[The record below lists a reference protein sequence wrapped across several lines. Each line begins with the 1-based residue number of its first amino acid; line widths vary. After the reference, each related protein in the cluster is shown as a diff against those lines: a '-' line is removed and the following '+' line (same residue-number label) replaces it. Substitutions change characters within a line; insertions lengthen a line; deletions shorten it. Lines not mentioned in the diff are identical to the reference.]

1 MSTSRIE
8 VPLTLPPP
16 HFDDEATIAT
26 ARQVVPI
33 NGAQKIG
40 RSWRVVTL
48 LPLLIASTLC
58 GALGAIAVS
67 YFERQRNTA
76 ASVTQQ
82 SSLPNVSTT
91 AKTEPSPA
99 VIAPEGNLTTEA
111 QTSVPPKEPE
121 VIAANE
127 PPTKNESA
135 DARQEDTQPNKSA
148 PPAPVKRDTAQD
160 ASKLVRKRRVQPP
173 DSEIPVRRNRRTEAG
188 RIEDLFT
195 GPNP

>member
-16 HFDDEATIAT
+16 HFDDDATIAT

-33 NGAQKIG
+33 NGARKIQK
-40 RSWRVVTL
+40 RWRVLTL

-58 GALGAIAVS
+58 GALGAIAVN
-67 YFERQRNTA
+67 YFERQRDTA

-82 SSLPNVSTT
+82 SSLPGVSTP
-91 AKTEPSPA
+91 AKTQPSPV
-99 VIAPEGNLTTEA
+99 VIAPESNLKTEA
-111 QTSVPPKEPE
+111 QGSVPPKEPE
-121 VIAANE
+121 AIAANE

-135 DARQEDTQPNKSA
+135 DARPEDSQKST
-148 PPAPVKRDTAQD
+148 PPAPVKRETPQD
-160 ASKLVRKRRVQPP
+160 AAKLVRKRRVQPP
-173 DSEIPVRRNRRTEAG
+173 DSEIPVRRNRRTEAS

>member
-1 MSTSRIE
+1 MSISRRE

-33 NGAQKIG
+33 KGARKIG
-40 RSWRVVTL
+40 GRWKVLTL
-48 LPLLIASTLC
+48 LPILIASTLC
-58 GALGAIAVS
+58 GALGAIAVN
-67 YFERQRNTA
+67 YFERQRETA
-76 ASVTQQ
+76 ASATQQ
-82 SSLPNVSTT
+82 SSLPGVSTP
-91 AKTEPSPA
+91 AKAAPSPV
-99 VIAPEGNLTTEA
+99 VIAPEGNVMTEV
-111 QTSVPPKEPE
+111 QTSVPPKEPA

-135 DARQEDTQPNKSA
+135 DARPEDTQPDKSG
-148 PPAPVKRDTAQD
+148 PPAPVKRETAPD
-160 ASKLVRKRRVQPP
+160 AAKLVRKRRVQPP
-173 DSEIPVRRNRRTEAG
+173 DSEIPVRRNRRTAAS

>member
-33 NGAQKIG
+33 EGARKND
-40 RSWRVVTL
+40 RRWKVLTL

-67 YFERQRNTA
+67 YFERQRNAA
-76 ASVTQQ
+76 ASVTQP
-82 SSLPNVSTT
+82 SSLPSVSTPVQP
-91 AKTEPSPA
+91 EPSP
-99 VIAPEGNLTTEA
+99 VVMAPESNVTTEA
-111 QTSVPPKEPE
+111 QTSVPPKQPE

-127 PPTKNESA
+127 PAKNESA
-135 DARQEDTQPNKSA
+135 DARREDTQKSA
-148 PPAPVKRDTAQD
+148 PPAPVKRETAQD
-160 ASKLVRKRRVQPP
+160 AAKLVRKRRVNPP